1 MRTITLLAI
10 SLITLGI
17 AGFGSPSPTMAAV
30 DRTDDAFLAGYIASV
45 PERDLH
51 WQSGSYHLQ
60 IVKGIATITLFQ
72 EDATR
77 RQNLTRIYTLSL
89 T

>member
-17 AGFGSPSPTMAAV
+17 AGFVPIPTMAAV